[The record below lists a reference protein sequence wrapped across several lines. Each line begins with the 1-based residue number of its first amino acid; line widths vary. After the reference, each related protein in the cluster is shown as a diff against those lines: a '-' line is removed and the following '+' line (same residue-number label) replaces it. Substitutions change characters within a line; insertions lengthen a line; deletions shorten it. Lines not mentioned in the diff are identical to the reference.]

1 MKTQLITSLKQI
13 AADRLMV
20 VLLSVFILACL
31 AYCLYV
37 GVSLRPSDL
46 QVAVHYSAFGETR
59 FYREKWYYLLSFIMF
74 GLILAIVHT
83 ALIVKMYV
91 QERRQLAL
99 LFTHLSFGMLLIT
112 WILTHSILRV
122 AFL

>member
-1 MKTQLITSLKQI
+1 MKTQLISSLKQI

-37 GVSLRPSDL
+37 GLSLRPSDL

-99 LFTHLSFGMLLIT
+99 LFTYLSFLILLIA

>member
-99 LFTHLSFGMLLIT
+99 LFTYLSFGMLLIT

>member
-37 GVSLRPSDL
+37 GLSLRPSDL

-83 ALIVKMYV
+83 SLIVKMYV

-99 LFTHLSFGMLLIT
+99 LFTYLSFLILLIT